1 MSHTAALALN
11 SKIEDAKLE
20 AVWEYSTSPLYTE
33 AERIALDVAL
43 AAGVV
48 PNRVTDEMF
57 AKLREYW
64 SDGQI
69 VEIVAMISLF
79 GFLNRW
85 NDTFATPLEDEAVAI
100 GEKYLASHG
109 WEAGKHLRSS

>member
-1 MSHTAALALN
+1 M
-11 SKIEDAKLE
+11 
-20 AVWEYSTSPLYTE
+20 WEYSTSPLYTE